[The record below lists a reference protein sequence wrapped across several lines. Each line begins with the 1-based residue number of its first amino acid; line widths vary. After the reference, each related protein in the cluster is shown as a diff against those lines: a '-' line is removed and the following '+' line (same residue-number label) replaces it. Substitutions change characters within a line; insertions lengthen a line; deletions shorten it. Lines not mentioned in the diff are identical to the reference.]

1 MAKESGVMVQ
11 RFNVQEGQRYVQRSG
26 PIYRP
31 SIWKVGSIRSSSLP
45 VPHALLVN
53 VDDPLQTKTISCT
66 TLADRIYYELIGDTA
81 ATAVAPAS

>member
-1 MAKESGVMVQ
+1 MVQ

-31 SIWKVGSIRSSSLP
+31 SIWKVGSIKASSLP

-66 TLADRIYYELIGDTA
+66 TLADRIYYELVGDPA
-81 ATAVAPAS
+81 AGAAAPAS